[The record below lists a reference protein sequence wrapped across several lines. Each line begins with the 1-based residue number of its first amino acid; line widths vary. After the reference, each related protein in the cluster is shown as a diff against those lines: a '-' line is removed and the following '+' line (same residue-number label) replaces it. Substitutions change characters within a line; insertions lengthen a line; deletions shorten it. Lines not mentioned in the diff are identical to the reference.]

1 MSGFNPQ
8 QQRMRMMYSNQQQQQ
23 QQQYGQMN
31 RMPNMGGGQN
41 MGQMG
46 PNQGMPIPNQ
56 GGQPM
61 PGMRP
66 MGNMNIRPQ
75 GMSPQSQMMP
85 QQQQQQQQM
94 MMQQQQQQP
103 MHVQQQQQQP
113 QPSPQQ
119 NNLNNQSQQPP
130 TPMSQ
135 GETHS
140 SSTPQSPSVAPST
153 PNSQEPPQQ
162 SQGQQSQ
169 QTLPLNN
176 SQQQAGPTNKEINT
190 VMVCRIGQETIQEI
204 VSRTCEVFGYLRQLQ
219 PPLGYQNPQH
229 PLSDKELAIK
239 KERLQDVLSGISQ
252 HFKRLRVCWDKAIDQ
267 TSGMEYT
274 QLESLIP
281 LKDEREMKNEIE
293 KKRGEAYRLALEE
306 HNELI
311 QQLAQKNRHIK
322 EIIDQMRNIIWEIN
336 TMLAMR

>member
-23 QQQYGQMN
+23 QQYGQMN
-31 RMPNMGGGQN
+31 RMPMS
-41 MGQMG
+41 QMG
-46 PNQGMPIPNQ
+46 PNQGMPVQPPQ
-56 GGQPM
+56 GIH
-61 PGMRP
+61 RP
-66 MGNMNIRPQ
+66 MGMPSQ
-75 GMSPQSQMMP
+75 PQMM
-85 QQQQQQQQM
+85 QQQQQM
-94 MMQQQQQQP
+94 MIQQQQQQP
-103 MHVQQQQQQP
+103 MHSMQQQN

-119 NNLNNQSQQPP
+119 TMNSQSQQPSTTINQNESSISN
-130 TPMSQ
+130 TP
-135 GETHS
+135 H
-140 SSTPQSPSVAPST
+140 SPSIAPTT
-153 PNSQEPPQQ
+153 PSGQEQQQ
-162 SQGQQSQ
+162 SQSHQAPSAQVQ
-169 QTLPLNN
+169 P
-176 SQQQAGPTNKEINT
+176 QQAKEINT
-190 VMVCRIGQETIQEI
+190 AMVCRIGQETIQEI

-219 PPLGYQNPQH
+219 PPFGSQNG
-229 PLSDKELAIK
+229 DKELASK
-239 KERLQDVLSGISQ
+239 QARLQEVLTGITH

-293 KKRGEAYRLALEE
+293 KKRGEAYKLALEE

-311 QQLAQKNRHIK
+311 QQLTAKNRHIK